1 MVRKNR
7 LCKKRLLIVF
17 PLAALEAIAQARGV
31 SPYLPLNL
39 DPEVEREVERVLILG
54 DKAVITRPIPAARVL
69 DALPKAC
76 QIDAVLCESVR
87 RYLKRYMHGS
97 GIEFASGT
105 VSDGTGSDPVMP
117 NQHGQ
122 TEQDHYQVAA
132 AAYLQPWDYALVN
145 VGGVGYEGRFTPTG
159 SMLSLGFEYAQLDLG
174 WRDHWWSP
182 MEDSSMLL
190 STEAPTMPSITL
202 SNYEPISRLGLNYE
216 IMVARMSKS
225 SEIEV
230 APTGALTT
238 GYPKVAGLHIGLEPV
253 PGWSVAANRILIFGG
268 GAAGGQSVSDVLQAF
283 FNPSKAQSSGFGAAH
298 VVGKQEA
305 SVTSRFTFPG
315 PMPFAVYFEYAGND
329 TDAGRNYLLG
339 KPDLSWGVHVPRI
352 GPFDVT
358 FESSYWAP
366 TWYVHGF
373 SAVQTGYGNGI
384 TNDGDSFGNWFGDQR
399 RFGIASGGRSDM
411 LRIGY
416 EPSFGGLVEA
426 QIRALVNDSYYA
438 VTPAGTLGG
447 DPSVPYFHE
456 YMGSLTYSYPWRDY
470 VVGGEIDAGRDVFGG
485 HYTRFAA
492 FMRYGDA
499 LSRGGSS
506 GGAGDDALSLQRP
519 DGTEMFVDVGANAN
533 SINVDVVGN
542 EPRYTQSTEIGPHL
556 GIGARREVSEHQ
568 DLGVRLEADE
578 MQHRAFYNFRL
589 VDYRY
594 RFNSPVA
601 LNFYGGAARYNLVSP
616 AYGFTFGAGA
626 QWRNILPGWDLG
638 LDYMYGIKVARL
650 RILPTD
656 PQTGTRP
663 DSFYDI
669 DRLLLYLSRKF

>member
-1 MVRKNR
+1 MVRKI
-7 LCKKRLLIVF
+7 RLLIIL
-17 PLAALEAIAQARGV
+17 PLAVMEAVAQARGV

-54 DKAVITRPIPAARVL
+54 DKPVITRPIAAARVL

-76 QIDAVLCESVR
+76 KIDAVLCENVR

-105 VSDGTGSDPVMP
+105 LSDGTGSNPVMP

-122 TEQDHYQVAA
+122 TEQDHYEVAA
-132 AAYLQPWDYALVN
+132 AAYVQPMDYALLN

-159 SMLSLGFEYAQLDLG
+159 SVLSLGFEYAQLDVG

-202 SNYEPISRLGLNYE
+202 SNYEPISRLGLTYE
-216 IMVARMSKS
+216 IMLARMSKS
-225 SEIEV
+225 DDIEL
-230 APTGALTT
+230 AGTGQLTT
-238 GYPKVAGLHIGLEPV
+238 GYPKVAGLHIGFEPV

-283 FNPSKAQSSGFGAAH
+283 FNPSKAQSKGFGTEQ

-366 TWYVHGF
+366 SWYVHPY
-373 SAVQTGYGNGI
+373 SPVQTGYGNGI

-399 RFGIASGGRSDM
+399 AFGDSIGGKSDM
-411 LRIGY
+411 LRVGY

-426 QIRALVNDSYYA
+426 QVRALVNDGYYA
-438 VTPAGTLGG
+438 PNPINGG
-447 DPSVPYFHE
+447 FSEFVAYKHE
-456 YMGSLTYSYPWRDY
+456 YMGSLSYSYPWRDY
-470 VVGGEIDAGRDVFGG
+470 MVGGEIDAGRDVFGAR
-485 HYTRFAA
+485 YTRFAA
-492 FMRYGDA
+492 FMRYGDV
-499 LSRGGSS
+499 LSRGSPA
-506 GGAGDDALSLQRP
+506 GAADDALALQRP
-519 DGTEMFVDVGANAN
+519 DGSEMFVDVGANAN
-533 SINVDVVGN
+533 SINVDLVGDK
-542 EPRYTQSTEIGPHL
+542 PRYTESTEIDPHI

-568 DLGVRLEADE
+568 DLGVRLEADD

-589 VDYRY
+589 IDYRY
-594 RFNSPVA
+594 RFNNPLA
-601 LNFYGGAARYNLVSP
+601 LSLYGGAARYNLGTP

-626 QWRNILPGWDLG
+626 QYRNIFPGWDLG
-638 LDYMYGIKVARL
+638 LDYMYGIKVARYRL
-650 RILPTD
+650 LPTD
-656 PQTGTRP
+656 VQGGTRP

-669 DRLLLYLSRKF
+669 ERLLLYLSRKF